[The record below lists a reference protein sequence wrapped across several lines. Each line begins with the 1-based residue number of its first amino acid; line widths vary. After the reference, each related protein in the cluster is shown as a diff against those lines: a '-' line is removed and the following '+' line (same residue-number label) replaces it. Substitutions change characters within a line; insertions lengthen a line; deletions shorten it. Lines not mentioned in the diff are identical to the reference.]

1 MSNINETIPTLGQTA
16 GNNSSQYQAGGD
28 MTVNNYNGL
37 PKPYTQYLKLVEE
50 FEQELENGDI
60 EFREFIDKIQH
71 YTATIDGF
79 VGLEPKLTE
88 AGFENDIDWAQQM
101 KEYFYK
107 KITENNLSKA
117 TQKIYAFLLARICV
131 LFNLHIKGAV
141 NDGVS
146 KDTIREMIIEKV
158 IQPVQDMLGENNV
171 LDLYDDDITAMIYFL
186 TGNCHIRWK

>member
-1 MSNINETIPTLGQTA
+1 MNNKDSTSLTLGQTA
-16 GNNSSQYQAGGD
+16 GKNSTQYQSGGN
-28 MTVNNYNGL
+28 MTVNNYNSQ
-37 PKPYTQYLKLVEE
+37 PKPYMQYLKLVEE

-71 YTATIDGF
+71 YTATIDEF

-88 AGFENDIDWAQQM
+88 AGFGNDIDWTQQM
-101 KEYFYK
+101 KEYYYK

-117 TQKIYAFLLARICV
+117 TQKIHAFLLARICV

-146 KDTIREMIIEKV
+146 KDVIREMIIEKV
-158 IQPVQDMLGENNV
+158 INPVQDMLGENNV

-186 TGNCHIRWK
+186 TGNCHIKWK